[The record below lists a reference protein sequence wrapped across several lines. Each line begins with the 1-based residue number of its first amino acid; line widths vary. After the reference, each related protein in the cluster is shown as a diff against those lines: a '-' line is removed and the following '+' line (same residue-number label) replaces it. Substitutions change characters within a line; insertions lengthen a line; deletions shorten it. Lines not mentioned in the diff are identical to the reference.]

1 MDLISIIHP
10 LSITCVSV
18 TYHLSFHYLFLF
30 VIYLFFLFIP
40 LSSYLPTY
48 LYSHNKLKIKAHFIK
63 HLLYPSTVLGVSHT
77 LAQILNSHGIVIAQ
91 LKNIEKARRDFDH
104 LVRSPF
110 LQESEGGEPACHV
123 VSGQQGGM
131 GVQQAKHMQ
140 RPPQESPEPCLLV
153 ILRQLALR
161 VSSFA

>member
-77 LAQILNSHGIVIAQ
+77 LAQILNSRGIVIAQ

-110 LQESEGGEPACHV
+110 LQESEGGSLHV
-123 VSGQQGGM
+123 TWSLGSRVGW
-131 GVQQAKHMQ
+131 
-140 RPPQESPEPCLLV
+140 ESSRLSTCSALPKKAQSPVCL
-153 ILRQLALR
+153 
-161 VSSFA
+161 SSCGSWL